1 MLNFK
6 NLFAKMHLNECSM
19 ACIIFIYSFIAM
31 LIINLNPIFRHGI
44 LSTMWK
50 ESNDGIFILALKTV
64 FKGPN

>member
-1 MLNFK
+1 MQYGLRYIY
-6 NLFAKMHLNECSM
+6 L
-19 ACIIFIYSFIAM
+19 IFYCNVIM
-31 LIINLNPIFRHGI
+31 NLNPNFRHGI